1 MAQFLSP
8 AASAAIFVAG
18 PYNVTLGGVS
28 LGLMRGGEQSPMV
41 EIQRH
46 NQPIDNTHLW
56 GRTRVGAIT
65 LGGSAFANLIMMEYL
80 TGANAV
86 VWPYT
91 TFGTCP
97 PVGAEEYD
105 TLCAALVFTAA
116 LGTTAAGKPAT
127 LTATKAIIAED
138 FAVRYSLGPILRE
151 VPLRFVLMPTG
162 AAGASTLAFTPGTF
176 WQIT

>member
-41 EIQRH
+41 EISRF
-46 NQPIDNTHLW
+46 NAPIDNTHLW
-56 GRTRVGAIT
+56 GRTRIGAIT

-86 VWPYT
+86 VWPWSTY
-91 TFGTCP
+91 GTCP
-97 PVGAEEYD
+97 AVGTEEYD
-105 TLCAALVFTAA
+105 TLAAALVFTAA
-116 LGTTAAGKPAT
+116 LSTAAAGKPAT
-127 LTATKAIIAED
+127 LTASKAIISED
-138 FAVRYSLGPILRE
+138 FPVRYSLGPILRE

-162 AAGASTLAFTPGTF
+162 AAGSSTVAFTPGAF
-176 WQIT
+176 WSTT